1 MTNLEKIALVIGG
14 IEAIGMFMLGAAFKK
29 AVDEHCKEKYDC
41 QNSEEYLVKCEN
53 GEIKFKSLFK
63 IF

>member
-14 IEAIGMFMLGAAFKK
+14 IEAIGMLMIGKALKK

-41 QNSEEYLVKCEN
+41 KNSEEYLLKVEY
-53 GEIKFKSLFK
+53 GEIKFEKR
-63 IF
+63 